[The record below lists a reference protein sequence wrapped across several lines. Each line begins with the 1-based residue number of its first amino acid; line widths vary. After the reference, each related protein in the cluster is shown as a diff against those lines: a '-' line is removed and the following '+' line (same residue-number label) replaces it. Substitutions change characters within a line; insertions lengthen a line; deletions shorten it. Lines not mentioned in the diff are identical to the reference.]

1 MTHFWTHRMMLSTDF
16 KIIFFIFSFF
26 SKYTPFGPTVNTDGW
41 KGVLEPFCSEKK
53 SILAPLLWHWAMIL
67 RSTVWL
73 LDFISKTKQFRA
85 MVTIDDQSE
94 VLHGLFHRTHFWTL
108 QTTLSSELKVTFVIF
123 FSFFSKITLF
133 RATPLRRVPCYA
145 ISLLMAAGNYRVDS

>member
-1 MTHFWTHRMMLSTDF
+1 MLSTDF

-26 SKYTPFGPTVNTDGW
+26 SKYTPFGPTVTTDGW
-41 KGVLEPFCSEKK
+41 KGVLEPFCSEKIHSRTTPMTLSYDFK
-53 SILAPLLWHWAMIL
+53 VNC
-67 RSTVWL
+67 VWL

-85 MVTIDDQSE
+85 MVTIDDQLE

-123 FSFFSKITLF
+123 LSFFSKITLF
-133 RATPLRRVPCYA
+133 RATPLRRVMPSVCWWRRGIIVWTRRA
-145 ISLLMAAGNYRVDS
+145 IPSL